1 MACIITNVCITETK
15 REIEMGFKKVVKKVS
30 KDSDSFKSEKSKVQ
44 NDSETKVNG
53 STVILKNVEVQFWS
67 YRKISNNPM
76 YEEKFA
82 VTVKLSDKHVKQLE
96 AAKEAAIQWF
106 CSKKE
111 PDLDPDSVE
120 FTDSIYETK
129 NGEMTY
135 TFRSTKD
142 FREITDLNGEQCD
155 PELKIGRGSIV
166 NLAVRA
172 SASKIFKSYNV
183 TFYLNAANITSLE
196 EFVGGQTDLRAA
208 LR

>member
-1 MACIITNVCITETK
+1 MACIITNVCLTETK

-44 NDSETKVNG
+44 KDDKTKVNG
-53 STVILKNVEVQFWS
+53 SVAILKNVEVQFWS

-106 CSKKE
+106 CSEKE

-135 TFRSTKD
+135 TFRSAKD

-155 PELKIGRGSIV
+155 PELKIGKGSIA

>member
-1 MACIITNVCITETK
+1 MACIITNACIIETK

-44 NDSETKVNG
+44 NDNETKVNG
-53 STVILKNVEVQFWS
+53 SVVILKNVEVQFWS

-82 VTVKLSDKHVKQLE
+82 ITVKLSDKHVKQLE

-142 FREITDLNGEQCD
+142 FREITDLNGKRCD

-166 NLAVRA
+166 NLGVRA

>member
-1 MACIITNVCITETK
+1 MA
-15 REIEMGFKKVVKKVS
+15 FKKVAKKVS
-30 KDSDSFKSEKSKVQ
+30 KNSNSFKSEKSKVQ
-44 NDSETKVNG
+44 DNGETKVNG
-53 STVILKNVEVQFWS
+53 STAILKNVEVQFWS
-67 YRKISNNPM
+67 YRKISKNPM
-76 YEEKFA
+76 YEKKFA

-106 CSKKE
+106 CSEQE
-111 PDLDPDSVE
+111 PNLDPDSVE

-135 TFRSTKD
+135 TFRSDKD
-142 FREITDLNGEQCD
+142 FREITDLNGKQCD
-155 PELKIGRGSIV
+155 PELKIGRGSIA
-166 NLAVRA
+166 NLGVRA
-172 SASKIFKSYNV
+172 SVSKIFKSYNV

>member
-1 MACIITNVCITETK
+1 
-15 REIEMGFKKVVKKVS
+15 MGFKKVVKKVS
-30 KDSDSFKSEKSKVQ
+30 KNSDSFKDKKSEVQ
-44 NDSETKVNG
+44 NDGETKVNG
-53 STVILKNVEVQFWS
+53 SVAILKNVEVQFWS

-106 CSKKE
+106 CSEKE

-129 NGEMTY
+129 NGETTY
-135 TFRSTKD
+135 TFRSAKD

-155 PELKIGRGSIV
+155 PELKIGRGSIA